1 MYVTGFVT
9 PVPED
14 KREAYLKWA
23 AMSAEILKDYGCI
36 EIVEAWEDS
45 VLDGKVTDFRRAVQ
59 AKPGEKIVFSWKIW
73 PDRASLEAGEA
84 RLHESGRL
92 DGSGEPPFNA
102 RRLIVGCFDSVFT
115 TGRPGD

>member
-14 KREAYLKWA
+14 KREAYLQWA

-45 VLDGKVTDFRRAVQ
+45 VVDGKVTDFRRAVQ

-84 RLHESGRL
+84 KLHESGRL
-92 DGSGEPPFNA
+92 DGSGQPPFDA

-115 TGRPGD
+115 TGRSG